1 MAPVKISYIVSFS
14 SQDPKY
20 PVENLLRE
28 DGLCPWLGCP
38 QDRSR
43 QLRVELQLERASPI
57 GYVDVGNCGCA
68 FLQIEVGR
76 SSWPL
81 DQPYLTLVPSVA
93 LMTPADSKLDQN
105 RCGVRMFKEADFL
118 ALAVGQKWD
127 RLRLTC
133 SQPFSKHSQFGLSFI
148 RVRTPLDPEHP
159 QPPPPSQQGLEDAE
173 PADSPWRSSPA
184 FCRTFFPEPRSSSR
198 EEEQLK
204 SHLQQLEPTA
214 WSPAR
219 LSRPAQM
226 VLSAVRSRAL
236 RPRAS
241 TGVPGGDPELP
252 TEDPGGPVVPGSAQD
267 VPAAPT
273 RARRQPDSRQRAPS
287 PVGRS
292 LPAALRQSRSGG
304 RVRPRSHR
312 ERRAR
317 RGDSG
322 GDSNHEERGVCPVC
336 SGRFSLDLLPLHASR
351 CGEED
356 PDPDAAW
363 PSSPLAE
370 TSPDAWVSC
379 PICELPFSVAEV
391 EWHASTCGE
400 QAGTPGTPS
409 SSYRV
414 R

>member
-1 MAPVKISYIVSFS
+1 MAPVKISYVVSFS

-28 DGLCPWLGCP
+28 DGLRPWLGCP

-43 QLRVELQLERASPI
+43 QLKAELQLERASPI

-81 DQPYLTLVPSVA
+81 DRPYLTLVPSVA

-118 ALAVGQKWD
+118 APAVGQKWD

-159 QPPPPSQQGLEDAE
+159 PPPPPSQRGLVGASHTS
-173 PADSPWRSSPA
+173 A
-184 FCRTFFPEPRSSSR
+184 SSR

-204 SHLQQLEPTA
+204 SRLQQLEPGA
-214 WSPAR
+214 CSPAR

-226 VLSAVRSRAL
+226 VLSAARSRAL
-236 RPRAS
+236 RPR
-241 TGVPGGDPELP
+241 TGAGTPGGDPELP
-252 TEDPGGPVVPGSAQD
+252 AEDQGGPVVPGSAQD
-267 VPAAPT
+267 VPAAPA
-273 RARRQPDSRQRAPS
+273 RARRQADVGQGAPR
-287 PVGRS
+287 PAHRS
-292 LPAALRQSRSGG
+292 LPAASGQAGARG
-304 RVRPRSHR
+304 RARARGHR
-312 ERRAR
+312 EKRAR

-322 GDSNHEERGVCPVC
+322 GDSRYEGTGVCPIC
-336 SGRFSLDLLPLHASR
+336 SGRFSLDLLPTHASR

-356 PDPDAAW
+356 PDAAW
-363 PSSPLAE
+363 PSSPSASS
-370 TSPDAWVSC
+370 SPAPWVSC
-379 PICELPFSVAEV
+379 PICGLLFGTAEV
-391 EWHASTCGE
+391 ERHASTCGE
-400 QAGTPGTPS
+400 
-409 SSYRV
+409 
-414 R
+414 

>member
-1 MAPVKISYIVSFS
+1 MAPVKISYVVSFS

-28 DGLCPWLGCP
+28 DGLRPWLGCP

-81 DQPYLTLVPSVA
+81 DRPYLTLVPSVA

-133 SQPFSKHSQFGLSFI
+133 SQPFSKHSQFGLSFV

-159 QPPPPSQQGLEDAE
+159 QPPPQQGPEDAE
-173 PADSPWRSSPA
+173 PADGPWRSSPA
-184 FCRTFFPEPRSSSR
+184 FCRTFFPEPCSSSR

-204 SHLQQLEPTA
+204 SRLQQLEPGA

-226 VLSAVRSRAL
+226 VLSATRSRAL

-241 TGVPGGDPELP
+241 TGTPRGN
-252 TEDPGGPVVPGSAQD
+252 PGGPAVPGSTQD
-267 VPAAPT
+267 VPAAPR
-273 RARRQPDSRQRAPS
+273 RARRQPDSRQSAPS
-287 PVGRS
+287 PASRS
-292 LPAALRQSRSGG
+292 LPAASRQARSGG
-304 RVRPRSHR
+304 RARARSHR

-317 RGDSG
+317 TGDSG
-322 GDSNHEERGVCPVC
+322 GDSGHGETGVCPIC
-336 SGRFSLDLLPLHASR
+336 SGRFSLDLLPAHASR
-351 CGEED
+351 CGEE
-356 PDPDAAW
+356 DPDAAW
-363 PSSPLAE
+363 PSSPLAGV
-370 TSPDAWVSC
+370 SPDAWVSC
-379 PICELPFSVAEV
+379 PICELPFGAAEV
-391 EWHASTCGE
+391 EWHASSCGE

-409 SSYRV
+409 PTYRV
-414 R
+414 G

>member
-1 MAPVKISYIVSFS
+1 MAPVKISYVVSFS

-28 DGLCPWLGCP
+28 DSLRPWLGCP

-81 DQPYLTLVPSVA
+81 DRPYLTLVPSVA

-133 SQPFSKHSQFGLSFI
+133 SQPFSRHSQFGLSFI

-159 QPPPPSQQGLEDAE
+159 RPPPPSPQGLEDAE
-173 PADSPWRSSPA
+173 PADGPWRSSPA
-184 FCRTFFPEPRSSSR
+184 FCQAFFPEPRSSSR

-204 SHLQQLEPTA
+204 SRLRQLEPGA

-219 LSRPAQM
+219 LSRPARM
-226 VLSAVRSRAL
+226 VLSAAQSRAL

-241 TGVPGGDPELP
+241 TGTPGGDPELP
-252 TEDPGGPVVPGSAQD
+252 AEDPGGPAVPGSARD

-273 RARRQPDSRQRAPS
+273 RARRQPDRGQRAPS
-287 PVGRS
+287 PAGRS
-292 LPAALRQSRSGG
+292 LPAAPRRSGAGG
-304 RVRPRSHR
+304 RARARSHR

-322 GDSNHEERGVCPVC
+322 GDSSHGETGVCPIC
-336 SGRFSLDLLPLHASR
+336 SGRFSLDLLPVHASR

-356 PDPDAAW
+356 PEAAW
-363 PSSPLAE
+363 SSSPLAE
-370 TSPDAWVSC
+370 ASPDAWVSC
-379 PICELPFSVAEV
+379 PICELPFVTAEV
-391 EWHASTCGE
+391 ERHASTCGE
-400 QAGTPGTPS
+400 PAGTPGAPS
-409 SSYRV
+409 PSHRLG
-414 R
+414 